1 MTAEN
6 HTKKYKN
13 GTHQTFTYYRC
24 TKASRVINCSQRY
37 INQPELVRQVNNYI
51 SGFIWPK
58 KLIDQALKTINQLK
72 QAELKS
78 QLHQLRNTK
87 EQVNLLDEQINR
99 LIDLRLKGIL
109 TDDELLT
116 KKNELTAKKLTL
128 KFQSG
133 QNSINPSS
141 SFEPV
146 ETMFKNLTV
155 ARKIR
160 GDDENLI
167 KKAAWLKMTASNLFL
182 EDKILKISR
191 EKPWA
196 RLSPRPTGREIVTP
210 QRIGL

>member
-1 MTAEN
+1 M
-6 HTKKYKN
+6 
-13 GTHQTFTYYRC
+13 
-24 TKASRVINCSQRY
+24 
-37 INQPELVRQVNNYI
+37 RQVNNYI

-133 QNSINPSS
+133 QNSINPSKD
-141 SFEPV
+141 FEPV

-167 KKAAWLKMTASNLFL
+167 KK
-182 EDKILKISR
+182 
-191 EKPWA
+191 
-196 RLSPRPTGREIVTP
+196 RLG
-210 QRIGL
+210 